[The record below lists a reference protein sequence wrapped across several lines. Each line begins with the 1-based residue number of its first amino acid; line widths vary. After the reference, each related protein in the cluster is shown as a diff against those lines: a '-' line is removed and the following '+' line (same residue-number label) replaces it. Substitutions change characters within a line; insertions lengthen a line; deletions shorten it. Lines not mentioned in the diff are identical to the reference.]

1 MIASS
6 LRHSI
11 HTLRRRTSSSVS
23 LAINGVFLLLAWTF
37 LPLENA
43 QWHAVMSR
51 RAVLFPQIDFKR
63 LKPLD
68 GLRMFVQSVYL
79 LFFYITD
86 EPLVSSRLDQDHAAH
101 DSLLRRA
108 GVALRNAGLSLRGFI
123 AAKGE
128 ALTEAFTSRIASWH
142 QTRTQTAQNKSF
154 RREWLAAAFFTLIA
168 ATLGW
173 LCITQPLDLWNQT
186 IFLMATVSIA
196 LFVRHIRSHFTFLLL
211 IVLSTLVSARYM
223 WWRWT
228 QTLNLDST
236 AGTVCSILLVL
247 AETYAFVVML
257 LGYFQTFWV
266 LDRPPVPMPAKL
278 SEWPHVDICIPT
290 YNEPLEIVK
299 TTVYGALSMDWP
311 TDKLHIWILDDG
323 SRPEFR
329 AFAEASGVGYIE
341 REKHDHAK
349 AGNINHA
356 LGLMHGEFVAIFDCD
371 HVPVRSFLQMT
382 VGWLVRD
389 PKIALV

>member
-108 GVALRNAGLSLRGFI
+108 AASPCEMQGSRFAVLSLQKVKRSQRPLPH
-123 AAKGE
+123 
-128 ALTEAFTSRIASWH
+128 ALH
-142 QTRTQTAQNKSF
+142 
-154 RREWLAAAFFTLIA
+154 
-168 ATLGW
+168 
-173 LCITQPLDLWNQT
+173 P
-186 IFLMATVSIA
+186 
-196 LFVRHIRSHFTFLLL
+196 
-211 IVLSTLVSARYM
+211 
-223 WWRWT
+223 
-228 QTLNLDST
+228 
-236 AGTVCSILLVL
+236 GT
-247 AETYAFVVML
+247 
-257 LGYFQTFWV
+257 
-266 LDRPPVPMPAKL
+266 
-278 SEWPHVDICIPT
+278 
-290 YNEPLEIVK
+290 
-299 TTVYGALSMDWP
+299 
-311 TDKLHIWILDDG
+311 
-323 SRPEFR
+323 RPEPRRLRTNLF
-329 AFAEASGVGYIE
+329 EENGS
-341 REKHDHAK
+341 
-349 AGNINHA
+349 
-356 LGLMHGEFVAIFDCD
+356 
-371 HVPVRSFLQMT
+371 PQPFL
-382 VGWLVRD
+382 
-389 PKIALV
+389 P

>member
-11 HTLRRRTSSSVS
+11 RTLRRRTSSSVS
-23 LAINGVFLLLAWTF
+23 LAINGLFLLLAWTF

-51 RAVLFPQIDFKR
+51 RAVLYPQIDFKR

-128 ALTEAFTSRIASWH
+128 ALTEAFTSRIAFWH

-173 LCITQPLDLWNQT
+173 LCITQPLDLWN
-186 IFLMATVSIA
+186 
-196 LFVRHIRSHFTFLLL
+196 
-211 IVLSTLVSARYM
+211 
-223 WWRWT
+223 
-228 QTLNLDST
+228 
-236 AGTVCSILLVL
+236 
-247 AETYAFVVML
+247 
-257 LGYFQTFWV
+257 
-266 LDRPPVPMPAKL
+266 
-278 SEWPHVDICIPT
+278 
-290 YNEPLEIVK
+290 
-299 TTVYGALSMDWP
+299 
-311 TDKLHIWILDDG
+311 
-323 SRPEFR
+323 
-329 AFAEASGVGYIE
+329 
-341 REKHDHAK
+341 
-349 AGNINHA
+349 
-356 LGLMHGEFVAIFDCD
+356 
-371 HVPVRSFLQMT
+371 
-382 VGWLVRD
+382 
-389 PKIALV
+389 

>member
-108 GVALRNAGLSLRGFI
+108 GIALRNAGLSHRPLPH
-123 AAKGE
+123 
-128 ALTEAFTSRIASWH
+128 ALH
-142 QTRTQTAQNKSF
+142 
-154 RREWLAAAFFTLIA
+154 
-168 ATLGW
+168 
-173 LCITQPLDLWNQT
+173 P
-186 IFLMATVSIA
+186 
-196 LFVRHIRSHFTFLLL
+196 
-211 IVLSTLVSARYM
+211 
-223 WWRWT
+223 
-228 QTLNLDST
+228 
-236 AGTVCSILLVL
+236 GT
-247 AETYAFVVML
+247 
-257 LGYFQTFWV
+257 
-266 LDRPPVPMPAKL
+266 
-278 SEWPHVDICIPT
+278 
-290 YNEPLEIVK
+290 
-299 TTVYGALSMDWP
+299 
-311 TDKLHIWILDDG
+311 
-323 SRPEFR
+323 RPEPRRLRTNLF
-329 AFAEASGVGYIE
+329 EENGS
-341 REKHDHAK
+341 
-349 AGNINHA
+349 
-356 LGLMHGEFVAIFDCD
+356 
-371 HVPVRSFLQMT
+371 PQPFL
-382 VGWLVRD
+382 
-389 PKIALV
+389 P

>member
-108 GVALRNAGLSLRGFI
+108 GIALRNAGLSLRGFI

-266 LDRPPVPMPAKL
+266 LDRPPVPMPRNCQNGLMWTFA
-278 SEWPHVDICIPT
+278 
-290 YNEPLEIVK
+290 
-299 TTVYGALSMDWP
+299 
-311 TDKLHIWILDDG
+311 
-323 SRPEFR
+323 SRPTTNRLKSSKPLSTALFR
-329 AFAEASGVGYIE
+329 WTGRRTSSISGFLTTAAVLNSAPSPKLPAS
-341 REKHDHAK
+341 ATSS
-349 AGNINHA
+349 
-356 LGLMHGEFVAIFDCD
+356 
-371 HVPVRSFLQMT
+371 VRSTTMPRPATSTMLS
-382 VGWLVRD
+382 G
-389 PKIALV
+389 

>member
-108 GVALRNAGLSLRGFI
+108 GVPCEMQGSRFAVLSLQKVKRSQRPLPH
-123 AAKGE
+123 
-128 ALTEAFTSRIASWH
+128 ALH
-142 QTRTQTAQNKSF
+142 
-154 RREWLAAAFFTLIA
+154 
-168 ATLGW
+168 
-173 LCITQPLDLWNQT
+173 P
-186 IFLMATVSIA
+186 
-196 LFVRHIRSHFTFLLL
+196 
-211 IVLSTLVSARYM
+211 
-223 WWRWT
+223 
-228 QTLNLDST
+228 
-236 AGTVCSILLVL
+236 GT
-247 AETYAFVVML
+247 
-257 LGYFQTFWV
+257 
-266 LDRPPVPMPAKL
+266 
-278 SEWPHVDICIPT
+278 
-290 YNEPLEIVK
+290 
-299 TTVYGALSMDWP
+299 
-311 TDKLHIWILDDG
+311 
-323 SRPEFR
+323 RPEPRRLRTNLF
-329 AFAEASGVGYIE
+329 EENGS
-341 REKHDHAK
+341 
-349 AGNINHA
+349 
-356 LGLMHGEFVAIFDCD
+356 
-371 HVPVRSFLQMT
+371 PQPFL
-382 VGWLVRD
+382 
-389 PKIALV
+389 P

>member
-142 QTRTQTAQNKSF
+142 QTRTQTAQKKSF
-154 RREWLAAAFFTLIA
+154 RREWLAAAFL
-168 ATLGW
+168 
-173 LCITQPLDLWNQT
+173 P
-186 IFLMATVSIA
+186 
-196 LFVRHIRSHFTFLLL
+196 
-211 IVLSTLVSARYM
+211 
-223 WWRWT
+223 
-228 QTLNLDST
+228 
-236 AGTVCSILLVL
+236 
-247 AETYAFVVML
+247 
-257 LGYFQTFWV
+257 
-266 LDRPPVPMPAKL
+266 
-278 SEWPHVDICIPT
+278 
-290 YNEPLEIVK
+290 
-299 TTVYGALSMDWP
+299 
-311 TDKLHIWILDDG
+311 
-323 SRPEFR
+323 
-329 AFAEASGVGYIE
+329 
-341 REKHDHAK
+341 
-349 AGNINHA
+349 
-356 LGLMHGEFVAIFDCD
+356 
-371 HVPVRSFLQMT
+371 
-382 VGWLVRD
+382 
-389 PKIALV
+389 